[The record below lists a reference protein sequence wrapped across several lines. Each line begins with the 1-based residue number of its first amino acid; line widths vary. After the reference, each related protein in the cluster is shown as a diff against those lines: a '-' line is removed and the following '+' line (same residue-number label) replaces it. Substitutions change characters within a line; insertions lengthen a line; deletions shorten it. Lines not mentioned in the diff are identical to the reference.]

1 MLRFEGDRDFPLP
14 PAELFAKLTDARF
27 LTACVPDVEKV
38 SVQEADRAVFTVRPG
53 LAFARGALEVTLQV
67 VEKAPPTSARM
78 MMTSKG
84 VGSSSTVEASLGLA
98 PHANPLSPAGGGQG
112 GGGTRMHWIAEVKEL
127 GGLLKMVPHGL
138 IRGAAQKVLND
149 AWAAVEAK
157 LREAA

>member
-14 PAELFAKLTDARF
+14 PADLFAMLTDARF
-27 LTACVPDVEKV
+27 LVACVPDVEKV
-38 SVQEADRAVFTVRPG
+38 SEQEADRAVFTVRPG
-53 LAFARGALEVTLQV
+53 LAFARGTLEVTLQV

-98 PHANPLSPAGGGQG
+98 AAD
-112 GGGTRMHWIAEVKEL
+112 GGTRMHWIAEVKEL
-127 GGLLKMVPHGL
+127 GGLLKMVPQGL